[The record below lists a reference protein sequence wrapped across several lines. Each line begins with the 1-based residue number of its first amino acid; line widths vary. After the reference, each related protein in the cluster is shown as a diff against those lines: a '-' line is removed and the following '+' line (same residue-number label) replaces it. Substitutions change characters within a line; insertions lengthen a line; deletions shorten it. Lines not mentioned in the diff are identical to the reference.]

1 MQKCR
6 KEKKKCCRVVAQE
19 KEPTTTTTT
28 TFFQIKNKEGMKRN
42 NVDVAPYAGGDWNSV
57 SP

>member
-6 KEKKKCCRVVAQE
+6 KKKCCRVVAQE